1 MDIIALILVAIGC
14 ITSPDRYTTE
24 YEATHQ
30 TEVARAQT
38 IYTNHQYI
46 LKDGVIIVVGTNP

>member
-1 MDIIALILVAIGC
+1 MDIIALILVALGYL
-14 ITSPDRYTTE
+14 TTPDRYTTE
-24 YEATHQ
+24 YKATHQ
-30 TEVARAQT
+30 PEVAKAQT